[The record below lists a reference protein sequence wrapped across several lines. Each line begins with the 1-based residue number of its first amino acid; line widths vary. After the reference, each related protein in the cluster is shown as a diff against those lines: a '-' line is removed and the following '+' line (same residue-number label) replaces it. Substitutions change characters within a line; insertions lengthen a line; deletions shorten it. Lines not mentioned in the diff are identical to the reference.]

1 MLVALNVAQRLARS
15 PTAFSD
21 AGLDG
26 WAVFG
31 GQSSDVSNSGV
42 TRIKQGTWSG
52 FLPPRA
58 VVMIPRRLESPQI
71 EKELSPVRAI
81 FCFDDADQAPVRSL
95 VERMV
100 EAMGLDLN
108 LALLTSP
115 KDWGAAVEEYRAE
128 LVVFLGQ
135 PAATAVGG
143 SGEGLVLGQW
153 SVITLGSGQELPVL
167 LTHDAK
173 EVLVQPA
180 LKRPV
185 WEHLKQ
191 VSQKL
196 GVVPKSGR

>member
-1 MLVALNVAQRLARS
+1 M
-15 PTAFSD
+15 
-21 AGLDG
+21 
-26 WAVFG
+26 
-31 GQSSDVSNSGV
+31 SNSGV

-58 VVMIPRRLESPQI
+58 VVMIPRRLESPQL
-71 EKELSPVRAI
+71 EKELSSVRAI
-81 FCFDDADQAPVRSL
+81 FCFDGADHAPVRSL

-108 LALLTSP
+108 LACLTSP
-115 KDWGAAVEEYRAE
+115 EGWTAAIGEYRAE
-128 LVVFLGQ
+128 LVVLLGQ

-153 SVITLGSGQELPVL
+153 SVMTLGSGLELPVL

>member
-1 MLVALNVAQRLARS
+1 M
-15 PTAFSD
+15 
-21 AGLDG
+21 
-26 WAVFG
+26 
-31 GQSSDVSNSGV
+31 SNSGV

-58 VVMIPRRLESPQI
+58 VVMIPRRIESPQI
-71 EKELSPVRAI
+71 GKELSPVRAI
-81 FCFDDADQAPVRSL
+81 FCFDGADQAPVRSL

-115 KDWGAAVEEYRAE
+115 EGWRAAIGEYRAE
-128 LVVFLGQ
+128 LVVVLGQ
-135 PAATAVGG
+135 PAAAAVF
-143 SGEGLVLGQW
+143 GLEVKHILGHW
-153 SVITLGSGQELPVL
+153 SVTNLESGQELPVL
-167 LTHDAK
+167 ITHDAK
-173 EVLVQPA
+173 EILVQPA

>member
-1 MLVALNVAQRLARS
+1 
-15 PTAFSD
+15 
-21 AGLDG
+21 
-26 WAVFG
+26 
-31 GQSSDVSNSGV
+31 
-42 TRIKQGTWSG
+42 
-52 FLPPRA
+52 
-58 VVMIPRRLESPQI
+58 MIPRRLDPPQL
-71 EKELSPVRAI
+71 EKDRIPVRAI
-81 FCFDDADQAPVRSL
+81 FCFDDADQASVRSL

-115 KDWGAAVEEYRAE
+115 KDWDAAMAEYRAE
-128 LVVFLGQ
+128 LVIVLGQ
-135 PAATAVGG
+135 SAAAAVCGPG
-143 SGEGLVLGQW
+143 AEFVLGQW
-153 SVITLGSGQELPVL
+153 SVMTLGSGQELPFL